1 MLQESSS
8 ATVGY
13 EIIESDT
20 ELVSKSKN
28 PKKGA
33 ELFKGLNL
41 NDYLARREITCPI
54 CGEKFE
60 VLTIRHS
67 KLKLKSITNEYRKI
81 YNGFD
86 ELWYHI
92 WACPK
97 CRYHN
102 YSHDYFNLSIKR
114 KIII

>member
-1 MLQESSS
+1 MTQNLYQ
-8 ATVGY
+8 
-13 EIIESDT
+13 
-20 ELVSKSKN
+20 KSKN

-81 YNGFD
+81 YNGLMNFGIIFGHVQNVGTITI
-86 ELWYHI
+86 LMIILIYRL
-92 WACPK
+92 K
-97 CRYHN
+97 
-102 YSHDYFNLSIKR
+102 